1 MKRATREWLALP
13 DELRRGN
20 PLSRRSCHQ
29 ASGSIRRP
37 LGRSSSR
44 CRSRGPRSS
53 TIETSLTKVTV
64 AVVSIGSG
72 ERPATLPANQPAIQP
87 GSGIHA
93 VRTALPLARP
103 RTGPDEQQRQPIVTR
118 HVWELPSGTLVE
130 EQWTA
135 DSADFADRTTKNTKG
150 TKGECHFVS
159 FVLFVVFRACFSTTD
174 ESASIILF
182 GCGRRQRWVISAPN
196 RHRSEAA
203 LSRSG

>member
-1 MKRATREWLALP
+1 MPPSVRQHPPSAGAVEFAMPLARSSEF
-13 DELRRGN
+13 DHRDVVNEGH
-20 PLSRRSCHQ
+20 RSCC
-29 ASGSIRRP
+29 
-37 LGRSSSR
+37 L
-44 CRSRGPRSS
+44 
-53 TIETSLTKVTV
+53 
-64 AVVSIGSG
+64 
-72 ERPATLPANQPAIQP
+72 ATLPANQPAIQP